1 MFIVSP
7 PSQNFFLESFGS
19 QQRADLWCDHRHCSP
34 RCCTRPPPSPRSDES
49 TPTSSAA
56 GGRWPVAE
64 TFRRRCRRTRGSSA
78 RSGQRLTQRQRQWL
92 RQRRQRHQRNASND
106 KSDLR
111 RLRPRLRPQL
121 TADERVRTRAAA
133 MEAIS
138 LSHGALSSKLDGR
151 REREVTTNCETLTH
165 SAAIDTA
172 KEAAASVTG
181 LRVGS
186 VLNDGRREQSEDA
199 RAHGAAS
206 VSAADSTEQASSA
219 FAEAHFNSIKQLQDA
234 RALIST
240 YECAR
245 GVAPRQPEASTVGAS
260 VMIATGLASSAL
272 YKRTLSEASRAAAAS
287 T

>member
-121 TADERVRTRAAA
+121 THGCERALLQWK
-133 MEAIS
+133 
-138 LSHGALSSKLDGR
+138 LSHFHMAHSPRSWTGGG
-151 REREVTTNCETLTH
+151 RER
-165 SAAIDTA
+165 
-172 KEAAASVTG
+172 
-181 LRVGS
+181 
-186 VLNDGRREQSEDA
+186 
-199 RAHGAAS
+199 
-206 VSAADSTEQASSA
+206 
-219 FAEAHFNSIKQLQDA
+219 
-234 RALIST
+234 
-240 YECAR
+240 
-245 GVAPRQPEASTVGAS
+245 
-260 VMIATGLASSAL
+260 
-272 YKRTLSEASRAAAAS
+272 
-287 T
+287 